1 MAASSAGD
9 LGQLRRSGTT
19 DTQGDAVM
27 HALSPSVQA
36 TGREAATFGDIS
48 MTRADE
54 EFPESFEDPMEMD
67 GGGTETLPAS
77 ESLVAPPI
85 RGSSRGCGSRCSRDL
100 ALLRSCP
107 SKELVHPH
115 GPARGRTDGARSGA
129 RRAGGIGAGL
139 SPSNAEPGGRERQ
152 EVAGLDAGSREAS
165 RPLFQVQD
173 RLPGPGYSPPRSQH
187 PEGTQS
193 LFTSRMS

>member
-36 TGREAATFGDIS
+36 TGREAATFRDIS

-67 GGGTETLPAS
+67 GGGIRD
-77 ESLVAPPI
+77 VA
-85 RGSSRGCGSRCSRDL
+85 
-100 ALLRSCP
+100 
-107 SKELVHPH
+107 
-115 GPARGRTDGARSGA
+115 
-129 RRAGGIGAGL
+129 
-139 SPSNAEPGGRERQ
+139 
-152 EVAGLDAGSREAS
+152 
-165 RPLFQVQD
+165 
-173 RLPGPGYSPPRSQH
+173 RL
-187 PEGTQS
+187 
-193 LFTSRMS
+193 